1 MSLFPQRFIDDLR
14 LQANIVQV
22 VQDYVPLRRAGTKYK
37 GLCPFHSEKTP
48 SFHVDPEKGFFHCFG
63 CHAGG
68 DVFKFLELHE
78 KVGFPDAVRM
88 LAQKFGVALPEEGE
102 DGADGPRHD
111 ARLREDLLKIHE
123 VAAGYFREQ
132 LAGPAGARARQQLQ
146 DRGVGE
152 PTIEQLGLGYAPASR
167 DGLRATLTAQGFSH
181 ALLLQSGLIVQ
192 RDGGEVVDR
201 FRNRLMVPI
210 CRETGSVVAFG
221 GRSMNPDQQ
230 PKYLNSPETAIYSK
244 GRTLYGLNLT
254 KASIRKLGYAVL
266 VEGYFDFGQV
276 YQTQAAPV
284 VASCGTALTPAQAHL
299 LRRFTTKV
307 VLSYDPDAAG
317 EGAAARSCEIL
328 VSEGFEVN
336 VAVMDKGEDPDTFI
350 RKRGAEQYRERLR
363 RSRPYLE
370 YLLDR
375 AATAADLNHD
385 LGRRRFLSSM
395 LTVAATIPDAA
406 ARDQFADRIAHKA
419 RITEE
424 VVRAEIRKAAAGRKT
439 QVALPGTMSGGHV
452 RDAERALLW
461 WIINSPGDALTAL
474 NDLDPADLEGLATGE
489 ILEVARTLQP
499 DLPDHLPSG
508 LLQRLST
515 MSAQLVT
522 RVAAEKAPPALIVGE
537 CVRALKL
544 IRWEREKAVLQREID
559 RLQDSG
565 ADREIDVLLETKK
578 ELLHRIERL
587 KNLPVQDT
595 RGRHGASASASGGRA
610 PRG

>member
-22 VQDYVPLRRAGTKYK
+22 IQDYVPLRRAGTKYK
-37 GLCPFHSEKTP
+37 GLCPFHSEKSP

-88 LAQKFGVALPEEGE
+88 LAQKFGVALPEESE
-102 DGADGPRHD
+102 SAAEGPRQD
-111 ARLREDLLKIHE
+111 ARLREELLKVHE
-123 VAAGYFREQ
+123 VAARYFKEQ

-146 DRGVGE
+146 ERAVASE
-152 PTIEQLGLGYAPASR
+152 TIEQLGLGFAPPSR
-167 DGLRATLTAQGFSH
+167 DGLRAALAAHGFSTG
-181 ALLLQSGLIVQ
+181 LLLQSGLILQ

-201 FRNRLMVPI
+201 FRNRLMIPI
-210 CRETGSVVAFG
+210 CRETGPVVAFG
-221 GRSMNPDQQ
+221 GRAMTADQQ

-244 GRTLYGLNLT
+244 SRTLYGLNLS
-254 KASIRKLGYAVL
+254 KAAIRKLGYAVL
-266 VEGYFDFGQV
+266 VEGYFDFAQV
-276 YQTQAAPV
+276 HQTQAAPA

-299 LRRFTTKV
+299 LRRFTSKA

-317 EGAAARSCEIL
+317 EGAVARSCEIL

-336 VAVMDKGEDPDTFI
+336 VAMLDKGEDPDTFV
-350 RKRGAEQYRERLR
+350 RRQGADRYRERLR

-375 AATAADLNHD
+375 AATAADLTND

-424 VVRAEIRKAAAGRKT
+424 VVRTEIRKAAAAKKT
-439 QVALPGTMSGGHV
+439 QVAVPGTATGGHV

-461 WIINSPGDALTAL
+461 WIVNSPAEALTAL
-474 NDLDPADLEGLATGE
+474 EEVDSEDLEGLATEE
-489 ILEVARTLQP
+489 ILELARTLHP
-499 DLPDHLPSG
+499 DSPSHLPSG

-544 IRWEREKAVLQREID
+544 IRWEREKTLLQREID

-565 ADREIDVLLETKK
+565 ADQHDREIDILWEKKKVLLQ
-578 ELLHRIERL
+578 RIQGL
-587 KNLPVQDT
+587 
-595 RGRHGASASASGGRA
+595 A
-610 PRG
+610 

>member
-1 MSLFPQRFIDDLR
+1 MLFPQRFIDDLR

-78 KVGFPDAVRM
+78 KVAFPDAVRM
-88 LAQKFGVALPEEGE
+88 LAQKFGVALPDLGDEGAE
-102 DGADGPRHD
+102 GPRQD
-111 ARLREDLLKIHE
+111 ARLREELLKVHE
-123 VAAGYFREQ
+123 IAAGYFREQ
-132 LAGPAGARARQQLQ
+132 LAGPAGARARLQLR
-146 DRGVGE
+146 DRGV
-152 PTIEQLGLGYAPASR
+152 TDQIVEQLGLGFAPPAR
-167 DGLRATLTAQGFSH
+167 DGLRTALAAHGFSH
-181 ALLLQSGLIVQ
+181 AIVVQSGLVTQ
-192 RDGGEVVDR
+192 RDEGDVVDR

-210 CRETGSVVAFG
+210 CRETGPVVAFG

-244 GRTLYGLNLT
+244 SRTLYGLNLT
-254 KASIRKLGYAVL
+254 KAAIRKFGYAVL
-266 VEGYFDFGQV
+266 VEGYFDFAQV
-276 YQTQAAPV
+276 HQAQAAPV
-284 VASCGTALTPAQAHL
+284 VASCGTALTAAQAHL
-299 LRRFTTKV
+299 LRRFTSKV

-317 EGAAARSCEIL
+317 ESAAARSCELL
-328 VSEGFEVN
+328 VAEGFEVN
-336 VAVMDKGEDPDTFI
+336 VAVLDKGEDPDTFI
-350 RKRGAEQYRERLR
+350 RRKGADQYRERLR
-363 RSRPYLE
+363 RSQPYLE

-375 AATAADLNHD
+375 AASAADLAHD

-419 RITEE
+419 RITED

-439 QVALPGTMSGGHV
+439 QVALPGTVSGGHV

-461 WIINSPGDALTAL
+461 WIVNSPAEAQTAL
-474 NDLDPADLEGLATGE
+474 NELDPGDLEGLATGE
-489 ILEVARTLQP
+489 ILDMARTLHP
-499 DLPDHLPSG
+499 ETPDHLPSG
-508 LLQRLST
+508 LLRRLST

-565 ADREIDVLLETKK
+565 ADGEIDALWEKKKVLLQ
-578 ELLHRIERL
+578 RIQGL
-587 KNLPVQDT
+587 
-595 RGRHGASASASGGRA
+595 A
-610 PRG
+610 